1 MRYLHR
7 RKKARTDKRVEIP
20 LGKRSM
26 RKHTR
31 SSCHLDAL
39 PCRHITRNG
48 PMNLGSNLLLPTL
61 FTSCLDM
68 LTVQRKTRSP
78 SLLQKNSCFYVLV
91 SIQYLSFHCI
101 NDGSL
106 HETDHCFL
114 NLQNLLCWIDLIVF
128 SALCEHYRILF
139 FLSPDQRVCLHP
151 RWIIVVDSEYIST
164 FIYVSNSVASIAG
177 FILLIDLGIFCIEN
191 DLGAW
196 FCHGS
201 ISSKMF
207 ANRRQKR

>member
-1 MRYLHR
+1 MHIKSTNLSSALTTVSSQRDQDERLERERKNLMKILKNVLEDVRYLHR

-68 LTVQRKTRSP
+68 LTVQRNTRSP
-78 SLLQKNSCFYVLV
+78 SLLQKNSCFYILV
-91 SIQYLSFHCI
+91 SIQYLSFHCN

-106 HETDHCFL
+106 HEMDHCL
-114 NLQNLLCWIDLIVF
+114 SNLQNLLC
-128 SALCEHYRILF
+128 
-139 FLSPDQRVCLHP
+139 
-151 RWIIVVDSEYIST
+151 
-164 FIYVSNSVASIAG
+164 
-177 FILLIDLGIFCIEN
+177 
-191 DLGAW
+191 
-196 FCHGS
+196 
-201 ISSKMF
+201 
-207 ANRRQKR
+207 